1 MPKLPRTPRE
11 PGGKAEI
18 EASPLGRHGH
28 GIASISNG
36 EVIVYGGYAAT
47 SEKLGTTSAGGF
59 VPNRAYVIRHSTPEA
74 AKAVQKAEAE
84 FAKQALAASETA
96 AISVT
101 FGSRL
106 RRRSSSSTTAGAA
119 STAAETSKDT
129 AASDATASELAS
141 AADLPIDETMLRGD
155 PTKRVSISV
164 GPAGA
169 RVSVSPEP
177 MEPDGTLGPSRAKEV
192 RAIVSDI
199 STLEG
204 VDTEY
209 EEEEEAPM
217 KAAKKSPRSAAST
230 PTPPPI
236 AYGEETVEQL
246 EEWVAEASASVA
258 WLGEEEARL
267 NEELNK
273 LVSQAETE
281 DNERERL
288 ETEMDAAEE
297 HTEKLRE
304 HVVAQT
310 KAGSAAR
317 DELEKCHIFTAA
329 QLNDT
334 LEAIEHFLNKDAKM
348 LKQGEKERIMSKL
361 RAETEVWLREST
373 ELSKTLLKP
382 ETVDGEALALALNA
396 AANSRGGLM
405 DRVNSK
411 RLELSALKV
420 KLAHAKGSNEKEA
433 AADEAANQEQ
443 QKQLRDARSVEV
455 ESNLARDAALAE
467 ISELIGRA
475 RTAEAALIAWQRH
488 DRTDSHAGDWAATP
502 SAAPSAAGAGKQ
514 LTGVTGL
521 LRGVHGSEPATK
533 EASAE
538 SLGMDTAL
546 RLAVR
551 RVCLKRE
558 QSSGRWAQ
566 LVAVASAQQ
575 KMAKKDSERSVSE
588 TTVIKQC
595 ERKLH
600 SSRSSYNPPARAA
613 PGADDATAG

>member
-84 FAKQALAASETA
+84 FASRRSLRARQLQSR
-96 AISVT
+96 SP
-101 FGSRL
+101 GSRP

-209 EEEEEAPM
+209 EEEEEAPK

-348 LKQGEKERIMSKL
+348 LKPGEKERIMSKL

-411 RLELSALKV
+411 RLELSAQ
-420 KLAHAKGSNEKEA
+420 GE
-433 AADEAANQEQ
+433 
-443 QKQLRDARSVEV
+443 ARS
-455 ESNLARDAALAE
+455 
-467 ISELIGRA
+467 
-475 RTAEAALIAWQRH
+475 
-488 DRTDSHAGDWAATP
+488 
-502 SAAPSAAGAGKQ
+502 
-514 LTGVTGL
+514 
-521 LRGVHGSEPATK
+521 
-533 EASAE
+533 
-538 SLGMDTAL
+538 
-546 RLAVR
+546 
-551 RVCLKRE
+551 C
-558 QSSGRWAQ
+558 
-566 LVAVASAQQ
+566 
-575 KMAKKDSERSVSE
+575 
-588 TTVIKQC
+588 
-595 ERKLH
+595 
-600 SSRSSYNPPARAA
+600 
-613 PGADDATAG
+613 